1 MPVTNDSRASVSWGE
16 EREGG
21 REGGREG
28 TAKKNMEGKRFI
40 KLCIAIYTVCTIWP
54 IKTSLIM
61 VTHIDLA
68 IHKRQSTYIVHMY
81 MVDK

>member
-1 MPVTNDSRASVSWGE
+1 M
-16 EREGG
+16 
-21 REGGREG
+21 
-28 TAKKNMEGKRFI
+28 AKKNMEGKRFI

-61 VTHIDLA
+61 VTHIHLA
-68 IHKRQSTYIVHMY
+68 IRKRQSTYIVHMY